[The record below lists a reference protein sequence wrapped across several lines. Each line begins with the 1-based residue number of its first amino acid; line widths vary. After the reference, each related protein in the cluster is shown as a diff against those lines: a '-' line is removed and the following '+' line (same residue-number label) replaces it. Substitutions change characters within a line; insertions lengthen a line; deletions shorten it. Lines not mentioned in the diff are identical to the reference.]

1 MPVKNTKKEEKSY
14 NPVVTAFFDA
24 PVFGVDATET
34 TPDQLV
40 TEVTTKAGKTY
51 KKELG
56 SAFSS
61 AALTAEGFSVIQKN
75 IQIGSRLLLRQS
87 RKLNKNGGRT
97 FFLEVLPADLNAN
110 TSGKSATTNDDG
122 I

>member
-24 PVFGVDATET
+24 PAFGVDATPE
-34 TPDQLV
+34 TPDSLLV
-40 TEVTTKAGKTY
+40 IHTTKAGKSY

-56 SAFSS
+56 SAFTS
-61 AALTAEGFSVIQKN
+61 AALTADGFSVIQKN

-97 FFLEVLPADLNAN
+97 FFLEVLPADTNASFSGKT
-110 TSGKSATTNDDG
+110 TSGDDG

>member
-1 MPVKNTKKEEKSY
+1 MPVKNTKEEKSY

-40 TEVTTKAGKTY
+40 TEITTKAGKKY

-56 SAFSS
+56 SAFTS
-61 AALTAEGFSVIQKN
+61 AALTADGFSVIQKN

-97 FFLEVLPADLNAN
+97 FFLEVLPADTNA
-110 TSGKSATTNDDG
+110 SFGGKTTINDDG

>member
-1 MPVKNTKKEEKSY
+1 MPVKNINKTEERPR
-14 NPVVTAFFDA
+14 NPSVTAFFDA
-24 PVFGVDATET
+24 PVFGIDATEN
-34 TPDQLV
+34 TPDSLV
-40 TEVTTKAGKTY
+40 TEITTKAGKTY

-56 SAFSS
+56 TAFTSAPLN
-61 AALTAEGFSVIQKN
+61 ADGFSVIQKN

-97 FFLEVLPADLNAN
+97 FFLEVLPADANA
-110 TSGKSATTNDDG
+110 SYGGKSATNDDG